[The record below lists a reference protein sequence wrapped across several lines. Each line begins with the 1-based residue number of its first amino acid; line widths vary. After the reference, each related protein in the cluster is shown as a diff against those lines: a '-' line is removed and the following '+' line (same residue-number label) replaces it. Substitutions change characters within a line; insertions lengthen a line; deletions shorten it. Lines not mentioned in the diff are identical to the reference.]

1 MREKYGIII
10 AEKRKEV
17 KTKKA
22 FKKEVFTMKHNQKS
36 LEFAK
41 QEQLLRRLK
50 IFFRVCAVC
59 FCICLCAL
67 LVVTVEATEV
77 KQKYDFPDGAAPVS
91 VYNNGRRILD
101 GESAIIDSVTYV
113 PVRAFSEEMG
123 AESVTWNA
131 KNRTATVKRSGV
143 SINIIDGATYIEAAG
158 RIFYSPTGI
167 KNIGDKL
174 FAPIRPLATALS
186 ASVEWDGASRSVL
199 LTENAAPFVSG
210 ARFYNETDLYWLS
223 RIISAE
229 ARGEPLL
236 GKIAVGNVVLNRKA
250 SSSYPNTVYGVIFDR
265 KHGTQFSPVS
275 YGTIYNEPTAESI
288 LAAKICLEGY
298 SVSNEIL
305 FFVNPKYATSSWISN
320 NRPFAFRIGNHYFF
334 K

>member
-1 MREKYGIII
+1 MLK
-10 AEKRKEV
+10 K
-17 KTKKA
+17 KKA
-22 FKKEVFTMKHNQKS
+22 LSFAQEEQKMRY
-36 LEFAK
+36 LK
-41 QEQLLRRLK
+41 RLLGC
-50 IFFRVCAVC
+50 VTVC
-59 FCICLCAL
+59 FCVLICAL
-67 LVVTVEATEV
+67 LIVVAEAETVTQNERFSE
-77 KQKYDFPDGAAPVS
+77 KYDFPDGAAPVS
-91 VYNNGRRILD
+91 VRYGGRSILE

-113 PVRAFSEEMG
+113 PLRAFSEEMG

-131 KNRTATVKRSGV
+131 KSRVATVKKGGIT
-143 SINIIDGATYIEAAG
+143 INIKNGASYIEASG
-158 RIFYSPTGI
+158 RILYFPTGT
-167 KNIGDKL
+167 KNINDRL
-174 FAPIRPLATALS
+174 FLPIRPLAAALS
-186 ASVEWDGASRSVL
+186 VDVEWDGKTRSVL
-199 LTENAAPFVSG
+199 LSKSAKPFATG
-210 ARFYNETDLYWLS
+210 ANFYNSDDLYWLS

-250 SSSYPNTVYGVIFDR
+250 HSSYPNTVYGVIFDR

-275 YGTIYNEPTAESI
+275 YGTIYNPPTAESI

-298 SVSNEIL
+298 SISDEIL